1 MTASLQLPVRSIRPS
16 AHAAT
21 AGSATAATK
30 AAADAGV
37 ASQSAAFDSSQA
49 ESAELQRELEA
60 LDEMMM
66 AQLKDEDAILKKWIA
81 MIG

>member
-1 MTASLQLPVRSIRPS
+1 MPVLTPARP
-16 AHAAT
+16 ARPT
-21 AGSATAATK
+21 ATK
-30 AAADAGV
+30 APAHPGEAAAKAVSDAAV
-37 ASQSAAFDSSQA
+37 ATQSSAFDLSQA
-49 ESAELQRELEA
+49 ESSELQRELEA